1 MANLT
6 HFTTSPTTLTH
17 MAGTTPGS
25 VAEPGASWERMAR
38 CVLCS
43 LAASRGYLC
52 EAHGKALAIG
62 TLTPEQV
69 SSQASAPAATLLD
82 PWGDAHVIDATCEI
96 GRAPGGMTIL
106 HPSVSQQH
114 ATITRRGDRW
124 VLADPGSKNGTF
136 VDGKRITEVTL
147 TDGMRIQI
155 GEVPLFFLSQVLPT
169 RPRAEGP
176 GRTATT
182 RKDQLIFSA
191 RLAMATG
198 SRIELAQRVEGGV
211 LRVGDAAVELGKLE
225 FRLLQILTE
234 TRQTS
239 VDPELAYMSWQQ
251 LAGRLEFKSHEAD
264 SENVRE
270 LVRRVRRKLQAAG
283 VEELLESKH
292 GVGYRVSADPVDA

>member
-1 MANLT
+1 MT
-6 HFTTSPTTLTH
+6 HTQ
-17 MAGTTPGS
+17 AGTSTG
-25 VAEPGASWERMAR
+25 ADGEPGASWGRMAR

-43 LAASRGYLC
+43 LSASRGYLC

-62 TLTPEQV
+62 TLTPEQIT
-69 SSQASAPAATLLD
+69 SAATAPVATLID
-82 PWGDAHVIDATCEI
+82 PWGDAHPIDAVCTI
-96 GRAPGGMTIL
+96 GRARTGLVLL
-106 HPSVSQQH
+106 HPSVSQNH
-114 ATITRRGDRW
+114 ATITRTGDRW
-124 VLADPGSKNGTF
+124 VLVDHGSRNGTF
-136 VDGKRITEVTL
+136 VDGKRVTEVTL
-147 TDGMRIQI
+147 SDGMRVQL
-155 GEVPLFFLSQVLPT
+155 GEVPMFFLSAPLPS
-169 RPRAEGP
+169 RPRVEGP
-176 GRTATT
+176 GRTAPT

-191 RLAMATG
+191 RLALPTG

-239 VDPELAYMSWQQ
+239 VDPEHAYMSWQQ
-251 LAGRLEFKSHEAD
+251 LAGKLEFKSHEAD

-292 GVGYRVSADPVDA
+292 GVGYRVSADPVEA